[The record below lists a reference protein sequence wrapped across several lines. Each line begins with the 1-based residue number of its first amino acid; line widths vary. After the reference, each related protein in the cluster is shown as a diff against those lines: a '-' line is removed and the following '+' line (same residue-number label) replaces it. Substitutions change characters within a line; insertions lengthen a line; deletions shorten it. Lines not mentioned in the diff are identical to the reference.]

1 VSRLG
6 RSIRVGVLVT
16 VVLAL
21 AGCVLEDPEGT
32 AIVTVSAGQGE
43 LELSSA
49 VQLLVLL
56 TLASLAP
63 ALLTLA
69 TGFTRIVV
77 VLGFARN
84 AVGTP
89 QTPPTQLIIGLGLI
103 LTFFVMAPVWHQVN
117 KEGIQPYLSGDIDQS
132 EALRRIEEPVREFMF
147 RQTREKDLSLFVMM
161 ARMDRPDTPADVP
174 TYVLLPAYVISELK
188 TAFQMGFLIYVPFL
202 IIDLVVSSTLMS
214 MGMMMLPPSMISL
227 PFKVLLFVMVDGW
240 HLIVRSLVES
250 FG

>member
-89 QTPPTQLIIGLGLI
+89 QTPPTQLIIGLALI